1 MNGNTGRKMWMM
13 IALALAW
20 LTATSARAADPLEAR
35 VDMTVR
41 DAAVDDTFRTF
52 AKMFNAEAVVDP
64 ALKGAKV
71 TVELKNVRVRT
82 LLDTVCESIGCRWDL
97 QPGNPP
103 KLRVSALPAG
113 KPAPEVKAGSKEPI
127 DLRVNKAKGQEILK
141 TFGQI
146 LSAEVVVDS
155 SIDGTV
161 TLDLE
166 NTPWDQALDA
176 VCAALGCN
184 WELIESPMRVLKV
197 VPKNRKI

>member
-1 MNGNTGRKMWMM
+1 MNGIGRKWMM
-13 IALALAW
+13 MALALAW
-20 LTATSARAADPLEAR
+20 LTATSARAADPLDAR
-35 VDMTVR
+35 VDMTVH

-52 AKMFNAEAVVDP
+52 AKMFSADAVVDP
-64 ALKGAKV
+64 ALKGTKV

-82 LLDTVCESIGCRWDL
+82 LLDVVCESVGCRWEL

-103 KLRVSALPAG
+103 KLRVSALSAGNSAPAA
-113 KPAPEVKAGSKEPI
+113 KPGPKEPL
-127 DLRVNKAKGQEILK
+127 DLRVNKAKGREVLT

-146 LSAEVVVDS
+146 LSAEVVLDPA
-155 SIDGTV
+155 IDGTV

-184 WELIESPMRVLKV
+184 WELVEAPKRVLV
-197 VPKNRKI
+197 VSSKGKK

>member
-1 MNGNTGRKMWMM
+1 MNGNTGRKIWMM
-13 IALALAW
+13 MALALAW
-20 LTATSARAADPLEAR
+20 LSAIAARAAENPLDTRISMA
-35 VDMTVR
+35 VR
-41 DAAVDDTFRTF
+41 DAAADDTFRTF
-52 AKMFNAEAVVDP
+52 AKLMGTEAVVDP
-64 ALKGAKV
+64 ALKGKV

-82 LLDTVCESIGCRWDL
+82 LLDAVCESIGCRWDL

-103 KLRVSALPAG
+103 KLRVYALPAG
-113 KPAPEVKAGSKEPI
+113 NPASAAKAGPKEPL
-127 DLRVNKAKGQEILK
+127 DLRVTKAKGQEILK

-146 LSAEVVVDS
+146 LSAEVELDP

-184 WELIESPMRVLKV
+184 WELVESPARVLKV
-197 VPKNRKI
+197 VAKGKR